1 MKVIARRCAGRDA
14 HPRVDAAARIERR
27 AGRVGVCERG
37 EMRAMRAM
45 RASER
50 ARAREREVGG
60 HRASRDWTPRS
71 LRGAGAPSAPRR
83 TARPSAFAAASSRP
97 PPSFPAAAREE
108 EARVVGSQQN
118 GDESGRVRLC
128 LYLISLWRP
137 RCRSRRRAALRLLF
151 GRHLSAAIK
160 PRAVPRARTAA
171 TPQFWPE
178 GGEVRKFGLA
188 IMAADRLLY

>member
-1 MKVIARRCAGRDA
+1 MKVIARRWAGRDA
-14 HPRVDAAARIERR
+14 HPRVDAATRIERR

-37 EMRAMRAM
+37 ERRAMRAM

-50 ARAREREVGG
+50 ASERAREREVGG

-128 LYLISLWRP
+128 LYLIALWRP

-160 PRAVPRARTAA
+160 PSERPRARTAA
-171 TPQFWPE
+171 TPQF
-178 GGEVRKFGLA
+178 LA
-188 IMAADRLLY
+188 RRW